1 MARAARAVDYQPGP
15 VPPMLAVPGEPPSGR
30 GWSVEFQWD
39 GYRGVAHCRGGRV
52 RVLGRN
58 GADLLGRFPELGVLP
73 ELLGGRTAVLDGGI
87 VALGPDRRPDF
98 RLLQQRTRSDTGIR
112 ALRPAP
118 VAFYAFD
125 LLHLDGRSLLD
136 LPYTTRRA
144 LLTGLELPGEHAIQ
158 VPPSF
163 PDADPAAVLRV
174 AEQHGLDGV
183 VAKLSSSR
191 YEPGLRSAAWV
202 RTALRRTREVVVGGW
217 QPDRGACAGTVGSL
231 LLGAH
236 DGTGLV
242 YVGHVGI
249 GFADRVLGDLDRC
262 LERLARRTS
271 PFAAP
276 LPDGLGHGAR
286 WVRPVLVG
294 EVEFGRWTA
303 EGRLRQAS
311 WRGLRADRDPRDVRL
326 P

>member
-1 MARAARAVDYQPGP
+1 MARAAKAVDRLPDP
-15 VPPMLAVPGEPPSGR
+15 VPPMLAVPGEPPAGR
-30 GWSVEFQWD
+30 GWSVEFAWD
-39 GYRGVAHCRGGRV
+39 GYRAVAHCAGARV

-58 GADLLGRFPELGVLP
+58 GLDLLGRFPELGVLP
-73 ELLGGRTAVLDGGI
+73 ELLCGRTAVLDGEI

-98 RLLQQRTRSDTGIR
+98 RLLQQRTRSEAGIR

-118 VAFYAFD
+118 AAFYAFD
-125 LLHLDGRSLLD
+125 LLRLDGRSLLE

-144 LLTGLELPGEHAIQ
+144 VLTGLELPGEHAVQ

-163 PDADPAAVLRV
+163 PDADPATLLRV
-174 AEQHGLDGV
+174 AGQHGLAGV

-191 YEPGLRSAAWV
+191 YEPGRRSAAWV
-202 RTALRRTREVVVGGW
+202 QTTLRRTRDVVVGGW
-217 QPDRGACAGTVGSL
+217 RPDRGAHPDTVGSL

-236 DGTGLV
+236 GETGLV
-242 YVGHVGI
+242 YVGQVGT
-249 GFADRVLGDLDRC
+249 GFADRLLGDLDRC
-262 LERLARRTS
+262 LARLERRTS
-271 PFAAP
+271 PFTEP

-294 EVEFGRWTA
+294 EVEFDRWSA
-303 EGRLRQAS
+303 EGRLRRPW
-311 WRGLRADRDPRDVRL
+311 WRGLRADRDPGEVRL